1 MTFAIVTDTANDL
14 PIEVVEK
21 YNLHLVQTKI
31 SFGDETLSDN
41 EITIEEMLD
50 RFNRGEYAR
59 TSLPSP
65 GDFVEVYEE
74 AKKES
79 NSILSIHVSS
89 KLSGIL
95 NSANSASQ
103 YVENADI
110 HLFDT
115 LNISIGSGYFAA
127 LAGFLRD
134 NGFSLEK
141 TVETMTQTR
150 DKMHIEVYIDDVDY
164 LRRGGRVNTAQFAF
178 LKIFNFKP
186 LLQCND
192 GRLELQGIGFGR
204 KGSLKKISKKI
215 LKIYDE
221 YESPMLIVGA
231 SNRKEDIDLL
241 WGYLGELYNDND
253 ENKMELIIGSTLISH
268 TGPNSSGIGIAP
280 SFNSFIK

>member
-14 PIEVVEK
+14 PPEIVEK

-31 SFGDETLSDN
+31 SFAEETLSDN
-41 EITIEEMLD
+41 EITIDEMLD

-59 TSLPSP
+59 TSLPPP
-65 GDFVEVYEE
+65 GDFVAVYEN

-79 NSILSIHVSS
+79 SSILSIHVSS

-95 NSANSASQ
+95 NSANSAAQ

-110 HLFDT
+110 RLFDT
-115 LNISIGSGYFAA
+115 MNISIGSGYFAA
-127 LAGFLRD
+127 LAGHLRD
-134 NGFSLEK
+134 HGFSLEK
-141 TVETMTQTR
+141 TIETLTQTR
-150 DKMHIEVYIDDVDY
+150 EKMHIEVYIDDVDY

-178 LKIFNFKP
+178 LKVFNFKP

-231 SNRKEDIDLL
+231 SNRREDIALL
-241 WGYLGELYNDND
+241 WEYLGELSNHDD
-253 ENKMELIIGSTLISH
+253 DSKMELIIGSTLISH

-280 SFNSFIK
+280 SFKSFVE

>member
-178 LKIFNFKP
+178 LKVFNFKP

-241 WGYLGELYNDND
+241 WGYLGELYNDDD

>member
-14 PIEVVEK
+14 PNEIVEK

-31 SFGDETLSDN
+31 SFGEETLSDN
-41 EITIEEMLD
+41 EITIEEMLV
-50 RFNRGEYAR
+50 RFNRGEFAR
-59 TSLPSP
+59 TSLPPP
-65 GDFVEVYEE
+65 GDFVEVYEN

-79 NSILSIHVSS
+79 KSILSIHVSS

-95 NSANSASQ
+95 NSANSAAQ
-103 YVENADI
+103 YVDDAEI
-110 HLFDT
+110 YLFDT

-127 LAGFLRD
+127 LAGFLRE
-134 NGFSLEK
+134 NGFNLEK
-141 TVETMTQTR
+141 TIEALTQTR

-164 LRRGGRVNTAQFAF
+164 LRRGGRVNTVQFAF
-178 LKIFNFKP
+178 LKVFNFKP
-186 LLQCND
+186 LLQCNN

-215 LKIYDE
+215 KKLSDQ

-231 SNRKEDIDLL
+231 SNRKEDISLI
-241 WGYLGELYNDND
+241 WGYLGELSNIDD
-253 ENKMELIIGSTLISH
+253 DCKMELLIGSTLISH

-280 SFNSFIK
+280 SFRSFLK